1 MHWKSVVTSYLVVPV
16 NDVLFVG
23 INVVNVLRSWIFS
36 QTFLLSVDNLAAI
49 QTAESYLRLDEGN
62 DYRNERRE
70 CCVKVTCMRKR
81 ELTFSLV
88 REMKMIA
95 IRCWPIPLS
104 ESRKSDGS
112 AFSLLNCSNKALV
125 WPNSSDT
132 TLIMFNMS
140 TDSEQYSRN
149 SCFRGVD
156 GHTHATMPPLMPDKI
171 ACEQTN
177 PKIESIR

>member
-1 MHWKSVVTSYLVVPV
+1 MTSYLVVPV

-95 IRCWPIPLS
+95 IRC
-104 ESRKSDGS
+104 
-112 AFSLLNCSNKALV
+112 
-125 WPNSSDT
+125 
-132 TLIMFNMS
+132 
-140 TDSEQYSRN
+140 
-149 SCFRGVD
+149 
-156 GHTHATMPPLMPDKI
+156 
-171 ACEQTN
+171 
-177 PKIESIR
+177 